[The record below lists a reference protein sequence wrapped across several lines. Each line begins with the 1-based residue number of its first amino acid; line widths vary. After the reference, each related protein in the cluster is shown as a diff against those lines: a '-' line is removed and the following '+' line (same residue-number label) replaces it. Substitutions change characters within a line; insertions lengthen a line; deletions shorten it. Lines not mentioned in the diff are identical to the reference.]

1 MGYFLGLSVASSK
14 RISSSTVVSFPSE
27 MFSFNLIKNQ
37 QAVSWFS
44 SGNKKKAFLDQLF
57 DIPKKDSSVQ
67 TPLWYKLIEQVNLT
81 IPVSGGVCGSSI
93 SVELINAYWNIPTDP
108 QGSFCLITL
117 LQPSEILF
125 HTKKQHS
132 LHLTVSNLE
141 GRKKK
146 SVGRCII
153 TSDYILSWVGS
164 GSKTVSEA
172 HTKLHSVPDQTF
184 CLTLITES
192 RDTWQKRGS
201 QYTCDQPLEN
211 IQKQFYWTSHCGKH
225 NHGHQIFTE
234 VFIHYQCQVLQETD
248 GLFHRVFTSVYME
261 FLFTALSKS
270 FQPL

>member
-146 SVGRCII
+146 ISGKMYNHIRLHSKLSGLWIKNCFWSSHKI
-153 TSDYILSWVGS
+153 TFSPRSDFLSHSNYRIKGYMTKKRQSIHLWSTTWEHTKAVLLNFPLWEAQPWTPDLHWSLHPLPVS
-164 GSKTVSEA
+164 GASGNWWTVS
-172 HTKLHSVPDQTF
+172 
-184 CLTLITES
+184 
-192 RDTWQKRGS
+192 
-201 QYTCDQPLEN
+201 
-211 IQKQFYWTSHCGKH
+211 
-225 NHGHQIFTE
+225 
-234 VFIHYQCQVLQETD
+234 
-248 GLFHRVFTSVYME
+248 
-261 FLFTALSKS
+261 
-270 FQPL
+270 